1 MSCGIKEKL
10 KQYRYMKQE
19 LEQLEDD
26 LEEWRS
32 KAESIKSTQFDEI
45 PCGSNASNDISDIIT
60 KIVELEQR
68 RNDKL
73 RVVLEEQRIIDELI
87 DNLPERER
95 VLIRKRYKEGKE
107 WERICVEMNYSWRKT
122 HYIHAGALKILEQKK
137 LLR

>member
-1 MSCGIKEKL
+1 
-10 KQYRYMKQE
+10 MKQE
-19 LEQLEDD
+19 LEQLEDE

-95 VLIRKRYKEGKE
+95 VLMRKRYKESKN
-107 WERICVEMNYSWRKT
+107 WEQICCEMNYSWRKT
-122 HYIHAGALKILEQKK
+122 HYIHAGALRK
-137 LLR
+137 LQNNNLK